1 MAAVGGSSATL
12 APPTD
17 PSPGSPGI
25 SPADG
30 GRPTRRGWG
39 TPAVLAASFAGYLA
53 LSVLVWWGAW
63 STHPTSVTT
72 CGCGDTSLFLW
83 FLEWPAYAMA
93 HGHNPFYSTALFHPQ
108 GIDLLSNTSVLAVGI
123 PLAPVTWLFGPVA
136 TLNVASTLAPALSA
150 LSMCWLLRR
159 WVRWAPAA
167 FLGGL
172 VYGFSPFVFVNLAGA
187 HLMAAVLVLPP
198 LMVACLDD
206 LLVRRRH
213 RPVVSGAALGLL
225 LTVQFFV
232 GTEVLAMVVVMIG
245 VGIVLVVAYAAVF
258 ARAELAARAPHAL
271 AGLGVAVGVSAV
283 LLAYPAWFALAGP
296 AHLSGLVWPRIA
308 RASGGITLGD
318 LWQVNAMTALQHQM
332 RVIGG
337 YQGPALPQPA
347 YLGLG
352 TLVVLGAGLV
362 VWRRDRRLW
371 LFGALGVV
379 AVVFSL
385 GLQAYWTPWR
395 VVEHVPLVRNVVAG
409 RFASLTALCAAVML
423 AVIVD
428 RTRRSVA
435 VTRRGAVDGT
445 RTPRRCERDA
455 GPATGGPE
463 RAGVLGALAV
473 AALAVVPDGR
483 RRGRQRAPHHH
494 GGHAPGLVRRRRPA
508 PAPGPGGA
516 GLPRPVRPAAVR
528 RGLAGRGRPGL
539 RHRRRGSGPESL
551 PSRAG
556 PERAGQAVISAA
568 SFSLSG
574 PPPADVANVDAV
586 RSALAGWGVTTIVV
600 PDPRGLP
607 RYEQGTDPAAA
618 LGLFTLAVGR
628 APSLRRRRLGVD
640 RRAPARAAPSDR
652 CRRLRRLHLDSA
664 LGQRGAPGGAGL
676 RAGRVPTG
684 GMSAPG
690 CPSGGRGRPGRRPE
704 GGRGPGPLPR
714 RLPGP
719 VGAALVALVVHP
731 PGRGL
736 DLRLRRPGPVPVVPR
751 VAGVRP
757 GPRPQPLLL
766 DGALPPPGHRPA
778 CRTPACWPSASPSPR
793 SPGCSDRWPR

>member
-1 MAAVGGSSATL
+1 MLAV
-12 APPTD
+12 
-17 PSPGSPGI
+17 
-25 SPADG
+25 
-30 GRPTRRGWG
+30 
-39 TPAVLAASFAGYLA
+39 SFAGYLG

-108 GIDLLSNTSVLAVGI
+108 GIDVLSNTSVLAVGI

-136 TLNVASTLAPALSA
+136 TLNVASTLAPVLSA
-150 LSMCWLLRR
+150 LAMCWLLRR

-172 VYGFSPFVFVNLAGA
+172 VYGFSPFAFVNLAGA

-245 VGIVLVVAYAAVF
+245 VAIVLVVAYAAAF
-258 ARAELAARAPHAL
+258 ERAELVERAPHAL
-271 AGLGVAVGVSAV
+271 VGLGVAAGVAVV

-296 AHLSGLVWPRIA
+296 AHLSGPIWPKIA
-308 RASGGITLGD
+308 QASGGITLGD
-318 LWQVNAMTALQHQM
+318 LWQVNPMTALQHQM

-337 YQGPALPQPA
+337 YQGPALPQA
-347 YLGLG
+347 GYLGAG
-352 TLVVLGAGLV
+352 ALVVLGAGFV

-371 LFGALGVV
+371 FFGALGVV
-379 AVVFSL
+379 AVVLSL
-385 GLQAYWTPWR
+385 GLQSYWTPWR
-395 VVEHVPLVRNVVAG
+395 VIVHVPLVRNVVAG

-435 VTRRGAVDGT
+435 AHVEGRWPGPGRHAGASGT
-445 RTPRRCERDA
+445 RGRDRWA
-455 GPATGGPE
+455 
-463 RAGVLGALAV
+463 RAVGVLCALAV
-473 AALAVVPDGR
+473 AALAVVPMAGDVAGNVPLTTTEVSLPAWFAEV
-483 RRGRQRAPHHH
+483 GPHLPAGQVVLAYPAPFALQQSAE
-494 GGHAPGLVRRRRPA
+494 GWQAVDGLVFA
-508 PAPGPGGA
+508 MVG
-516 GLPRPVRPAAVR
+516 
-528 RGLAGRGRPGL
+528 
-539 RHRRRGSGPESL
+539 GSGPESL
-551 PSRAG
+551 LSRAG

-574 PPPADVANVDAV
+574 PPPADPANVDAV
-586 RSALAGWGVTTIVV
+586 RSALAGWGVTTVVV

-628 APSLRRRRLGVD
+628 APSFVDDAWVWTGVRRLGP
-640 RRAPARAAPSDR
+640 RRAIGTGAYAGCTSTARWASR
-652 CRRLRRLHLDSA
+652 SRLA
-664 LGQRGAPGGAGL
+664 
-676 RAGRVPTG
+676 V
-684 GMSAPG
+684 
-690 CPSGGRGRPGRRPE
+690 
-704 GGRGPGPLPR
+704 
-714 RLPGP
+714 
-719 VGAALVALVVHP
+719 
-731 PGRGL
+731 
-736 DLRLRRPGPVPVVPR
+736 
-751 VAGVRP
+751 
-757 GPRPQPLLL
+757 
-766 DGALPPPGHRPA
+766 PA
-778 CRTPACWPSASPSPR
+778 CVLAASR
-793 SPGCSDRWPR
+793 LAG